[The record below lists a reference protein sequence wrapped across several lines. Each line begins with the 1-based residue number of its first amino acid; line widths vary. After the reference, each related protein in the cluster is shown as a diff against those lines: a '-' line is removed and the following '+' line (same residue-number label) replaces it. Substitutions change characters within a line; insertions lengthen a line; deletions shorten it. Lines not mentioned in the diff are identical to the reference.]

1 MTGMSLPVSPEVS
14 ANEDAV
20 CVHHWV
26 IDVPA
31 GPVSN
36 GVCRLCGE
44 AQEFRNY
51 LESFSGW
58 DEVRTF
64 SQASPEE
71 SSNLRELA
79 GAATGSEE
87 ED

>member
-1 MTGMSLPVSPEVS
+1 MTSMSFPVLPDVS
-14 ANEDAV
+14 ADDDAT

-31 GPVSN
+31 GPVSK
-36 GVCRLCGE
+36 GTCRLCGE

-64 SQASPEE
+64 SQPSPEE
-71 SSNLRELA
+71 SYPLRQLA
-79 GAATGSEE
+79 KAASESEE
-87 ED
+87 EG